1 MMLTNA
7 QIYTLR
13 RLSGGSKYQL
23 RGDGKKARECRP
35 GSGIFTD
42 DISAPSIP
50 VLFRLGLVDYVHK
63 GGERTRLVLCG
74 YAYRHGET
82 RRCHHEY
89 QGLIFHNNFVSSKE
103 KQRVLNV

>member
-1 MMLTNA
+1 MKLTNA

-35 GSGIFTD
+35 GSGIFTND
-42 DISAPSIP
+42 FSAPSIP

-63 GGERTRLVLCG
+63 GVREHTLF
-74 YAYRHGET
+74 YAVTLTDTGKLAAAT
-82 RRCHHEY
+82 M
-89 QGLIFHNNFVSSKE
+89 NTKD
-103 KQRVLNV
+103 

>member
-1 MMLTNA
+1 MKLTNA

-63 GGERTRLVLCG
+63 GGENTPCFMRLRLPTRGNTPLPP
-74 YAYRHGET
+74 
-82 RRCHHEY
+82 
-89 QGLIFHNNFVSSKE
+89 
-103 KQRVLNV
+103 

>member
-1 MMLTNA
+1 MKLTNA

-23 RGDGKKARECRP
+23 RGDGKRRGNAGR

-63 GGERTRLVLCG
+63 GENTPCFMRSRLPTRGNKPLPP
-74 YAYRHGET
+74 
-82 RRCHHEY
+82 
-89 QGLIFHNNFVSSKE
+89 
-103 KQRVLNV
+103 

>member
-1 MMLTNA
+1 MKLTNA

-42 DISAPSIP
+42 DISAPFIP

-63 GGERTRLVLCG
+63 GGGENTPCFMRSRLPTRGNKPLPP
-74 YAYRHGET
+74 
-82 RRCHHEY
+82 
-89 QGLIFHNNFVSSKE
+89 
-103 KQRVLNV
+103 

>member
-1 MMLTNA
+1 MKLTNA

-50 VLFRLGLVDYVHK
+50 VLFRLGLVDYVPRFYVSTSK
-63 GGERTRLVLCG
+63 SIIK
-74 YAYRHGET
+74 A
-82 RRCHHEY
+82 
-89 QGLIFHNNFVSSKE
+89 LINMHSFEIQLSPIG
-103 KQRVLNV
+103 

>member
-1 MMLTNA
+1 MKLTNA

-42 DISAPSIP
+42 DFSAPSIP

-63 GGERTRLVLCG
+63 GVRKHTLF
-74 YAYRHGET
+74 YAVTLTDTGKLAAAT
-82 RRCHHEY
+82 M
-89 QGLIFHNNFVSSKE
+89 NTKD
-103 KQRVLNV
+103 

>member
-1 MMLTNA
+1 MKLTNA

-50 VLFRLGLVDYVHK
+50 VLFRLGLALTFGVVI
-63 GGERTRLVLCG
+63 E
-74 YAYRHGET
+74 
-82 RRCHHEY
+82 
-89 QGLIFHNNFVSSKE
+89 NNWST
-103 KQRVLNV
+103 L

>member
-1 MMLTNA
+1 MKLTNA

-23 RGDGKKARECRP
+23 RGDGKRRGNAGR

-50 VLFRLGLVDYVHK
+50 VLFRLGLVDYVHM
-63 GGERTRLVLCG
+63 GGENTPCFMRSRLPTRGNKPLPP
-74 YAYRHGET
+74 
-82 RRCHHEY
+82 
-89 QGLIFHNNFVSSKE
+89 
-103 KQRVLNV
+103 

>member
-1 MMLTNA
+1 MKLTNA

-42 DISAPSIP
+42 DFSAPSIP

-63 GGERTRLVLCG
+63 GVREHTLFYTVTLTDTGKLAAATMN
-74 YAYRHGET
+74 T
-82 RRCHHEY
+82 
-89 QGLIFHNNFVSSKE
+89 KD
-103 KQRVLNV
+103 

>member
-1 MMLTNA
+1 MKLTNA

-23 RGDGKKARECRP
+23 RGDGKRRGNAGR

-63 GGERTRLVLCG
+63 GERTRLVLCG
-74 YAYRHGET
+74 HAYRHGET
-82 RRCHHEY
+82 SRCHHEY
-89 QGLIFHNNFVSSKE
+89 QGLIFHNEFVSSKE

>member
-1 MMLTNA
+1 MKLTNA

-42 DISAPSIP
+42 DFSAPSIP

-63 GGERTRLVLCG
+63 GVREHTLFYAVTLPTRG
-74 YAYRHGET
+74 
-82 RRCHHEY
+82 
-89 QGLIFHNNFVSSKE
+89 N
-103 KQRVLNV
+103 

>member
-1 MMLTNA
+1 MKLTNA

-42 DISAPSIP
+42 DFSAPSIP

-63 GGERTRLVLCG
+63 GVREHTLFYEVTLTDTGKLDAATMN
-74 YAYRHGET
+74 T
-82 RRCHHEY
+82 
-89 QGLIFHNNFVSSKE
+89 KD
-103 KQRVLNV
+103 

>member
-1 MMLTNA
+1 MKLTNA

-42 DISAPSIP
+42 DISAPSILSCF
-50 VLFRLGLVDYVHK
+50 VSGWWTMYIR
-63 GGERTRLVLCG
+63 GGENTPCFMRLRLPTRGNTPLPP
-74 YAYRHGET
+74 
-82 RRCHHEY
+82 
-89 QGLIFHNNFVSSKE
+89 
-103 KQRVLNV
+103 